1 MDDRRRSERSRNVSD
16 PRVFGTPKVSP
27 WSCTPLRCLRGCAS
41 AKLAAGARVAHRVPK
56 ASFGGA
62 MGPLLTALCRETI
75 EKTLCGS
82 LLLRIKSP
90 LLYQLS

>member
-1 MDDRRRSERSRNVSD
+1 MDDKRRSERSRDVRD
-16 PRVFGTPKVSP
+16 P
-27 WSCTPLRCLRGCAS
+27 
-41 AKLAAGARVAHRVPK
+41 RVAHRVPK

-62 MGPLLTALCRETI
+62 TGPLLTAFFPETI
-75 EKTLCGS
+75 EKTLWGS

>member
-1 MDDRRRSERSRNVSD
+1 MDDRRRSERSRDVSD
-16 PRVFGTPKVSP
+16 PRAAATRKLSP
-27 WSCTPLRCLRGCAS
+27 WSRTPLRCLQGCAS
-41 AKLAAGARVAHRVPK
+41 AKHAPGARVAHRVPK

>member
-1 MDDRRRSERSRNVSD
+1 VSD
-16 PRVFGTPKVSP
+16 PWVIGTLKGSP
-27 WSCTPLRCLRGCAS
+27 WSRPSLRCLPGCAS
-41 AKLAAGARVAHRVPK
+41 AKLAAGPRVAHRVPK
-56 ASFGGA
+56 ASFGGVLW
-62 MGPLLTALCRETI
+62 PLLTALCRETI

>member
-1 MDDRRRSERSRNVSD
+1 MTN
-16 PRVFGTPKVSP
+16 
-27 WSCTPLRCLRGCAS
+27 A
-41 AKLAAGARVAHRVPK
+41 AKRAAGARVAHRVPK

-62 MGPLLTALCRETI
+62 IRRLLTALCRETI
-75 EKTLCGS
+75 EKSLCGS

>member
-1 MDDRRRSERSRNVSD
+1 MTNDDQKEVETGATHGSFRPRN
-16 PRVFGTPKVSP
+16 VSP
-27 WSCTPLRCLRGCAS
+27 WSCTPQRCLRGCAS
-41 AKLAAGARVAHRVPK
+41 AKLTAGPRVAHRVPK
-56 ASFGGA
+56 ASFEGVLW
-62 MGPLLTALCRETI
+62 PLLTALCRETI

>member
-1 MDDRRRSERSRNVSD
+1 MDDKRRTERSRDVGD
-16 PRVFGTPKVSP
+16 PRAIGTPKISP
-27 WSCTPLRCLRGCAS
+27 WSRTPLRCLRGCAS
-41 AKLAAGARVAHRVPK
+41 PKPTAGPRVAHRVPK
-56 ASFGGA
+56 ASFEGVLWR
-62 MGPLLTALCRETI
+62 LLTALCRETI